1 MPVLPIPPAPVP
13 PAPIPPAVPKPLL
26 PNPLL
31 EPKPLVPKPDDE
43 PPSPPEPP
51 VPPKLDP
58 VEPVLLLFCWAN
70 ADVGRSDRESNSV
83 QESWCRRMAVTFGKI
98 RRTGGGE
105 NGLRR
110 VALIVSA
117 ISARVNQC
125 FSGLRG
131 FCHSPALVAASGI
144 SARDCNRASIASSVM
159 KSDSA
164 CNRN

>member
-1 MPVLPIPPAPVP
+1 MP
-13 PAPIPPAVPKPLL
+13 PAPIPPAVPNPLL

-31 EPKPLVPKPDDE
+31 EPKPLVPKPDDA
-43 PPSPPEPP
+43 PPSPLEPP

-58 VEPVLLLFCWAN
+58 VDPARLLFCWAN
-70 ADVGRSDRESNSV
+70 AHVGRSARASKNV
-83 QESWCRRMAVTFGKI
+83 QDGWCRRMAVTFGENG
-98 RRTGGGE
+98 RTGGEESGMH
-105 NGLRR
+105 R